1 MRFSDKFEIKKD
13 APKPTEIV
21 NEGPLIVNM
30 PDHNAVNDMPEQ
42 NPITENSNLIEPT
55 TTGQNLTSEQANT
68 TRYPRREHTK
78 PKYLEQFVDGSEIE
92 ETELVNFTIDYG
104 YRMSDAPKSYQE
116 AMSSDDSSKW
126 QIAMEEE
133 VHALR
138 ENETY
143 EIAQLPKGKNTV
155 GGKWVYTIKSGPNG
169 EGKYKAR
176 YVAKRYS
183 QIPNIDYHETF
194 SPTAKMTSV
203 RMLMQLAVQ
212 YNGCYDCL
220 SQCTY

>member
-1 MRFSDKFEIKKD
+1 
-13 APKPTEIV
+13 
-21 NEGPLIVNM
+21 
-30 PDHNAVNDMPEQ
+30 
-42 NPITENSNLIEPT
+42 
-55 TTGQNLTSEQANT
+55 LTSEQANT
-68 TRYPRREHTK
+68 TRYPRREQTK
-78 PKYLEQFVDGSEIE
+78 PKYLEQFVDESEIE
-92 ETELVNFTIDYG
+92 ETELVNFTIDYC
-104 YRMSDAPKSYQE
+104 YRMSDAPKPCQE

-138 ENETY
+138 ENEIY
-143 EIAQLPKGKNTV
+143 EIVQLPKGKNTV
-155 GGKWVYTIKSGPNG
+155 GGGGEWVYTIKSGPKG
-169 EGKYKAR
+169 EGKYKPH

-212 YNGCYDCL
+212 YNLIIHQMDVKTAFLNAPIDCEL
-220 SQCTY
+220 YLEQPKGFVI